1 MRVLIVSQYFWPEE
15 FRVNDL
21 AIELAK
27 RGHEVSVLTGIP
39 NYPQGKFYQGYTF
52 KYKVE
57 YYKGIKLYRV
67 PILPRGSNSF
77 SLLLNYLSFLI
88 SGSIFALF
96 HKAVYEKIFAVN
108 FSPITSVIPGLIY
121 SKRKSIKMYLWVQD
135 LWPESVFAASKI
147 KSKLLHNF
155 LTKIVKY
162 IYKNSHKIL
171 VQSEGFIESI
181 AQKGISKDKILNLP
195 NWAEDLYFKDAKKSK
210 YQDLI
215 PKSFVVMFA
224 GNIGDAQDFN
234 SILQAAE
241 LSKTEESIKW
251 VIIGGGRKL
260 TWLKKQIVDLEL
272 ENKIILLGRHPVKEM
287 PDFFIHADLMLVSL
301 KRKKIFSLT
310 MPSKIQSYM
319 AFGKPIVGML
329 DGIGAKVIN
338 DSGCGFYGDAGDFKM
353 LYQNILRAYS
363 EDTSSLIKKGSSG
376 KDYYDHN
383 FSKKKVIDTLINI
396 FND

>member
-1 MRVLIVSQYFWPEE
+1 
-15 FRVNDL
+15 
-21 AIELAK
+21 
-27 RGHEVSVLTGIP
+27 
-39 NYPQGKFYQGYTF
+39 
-52 KYKVE
+52 
-57 YYKGIKLYRV
+57 
-67 PILPRGSNSF
+67 
-77 SLLLNYLSFLI
+77 
-88 SGSIFALF
+88 
-96 HKAVYEKIFAVN
+96 
-108 FSPITSVIPGLIY
+108 
-121 SKRKSIKMYLWVQD
+121 MYLWVQD

-338 DSGCGFYGDAGDFKM
+338 DSGCGFYEDAGDFKM